1 MKVNNNCKECGMA
14 LRCGE
19 YHPYAACLMFKSCG
33 NRDTVRNNLKDVLS
47 HGKKRTALEK
57 ENIQLVRDN
66 LRKRV
71 EELEAERDAAN
82 AVAKAY
88 VEQVDELEAKM
99 DSVET
104 EIDAMEIFE
113 GNASRDCCCDDA
125 VQWYAARLRSLL
137 KENE

>member
-47 HGKKRTALEK
+47 HGKKRTALQK

-71 EELEAERDAAN
+71 EELEIMCRDLAYAEQEAVKKRTALEAAN
-82 AVAKAY
+82 RDLVKAY
-88 VEQVDELEAKM
+88 YQHRTGGE
-99 DSVET
+99 
-104 EIDAMEIFE
+104 
-113 GNASRDCCCDDA
+113 
-125 VQWYAARLRSLL
+125 
-137 KENE
+137 